1 MPQGDVGALF
11 LAVESWIQHHETA
24 EGSIQNTADWLTLP
38 QEDAGFDRWIREAT
52 EPYLA
57 VLERVT

>member
-24 EGSIQNTADWLTLP
+24 EGSIQNTAD
-38 QEDAGFDRWIREAT
+38 
-52 EPYLA
+52 
-57 VLERVT
+57 